1 MSMKPAPSGSFIH
14 PFSTLSA
21 SMVSPVTLVPARLES
36 VLGCLRT
43 ATRGLCTTLNCGRR
57 RGGNSESSAIDRAVA
72 HKIPKTEPSHTSRAR
87 VRSSLSQQFLIFTRA
102 RASRPA
108 RKSDVNCK
116 LAAHVSRLLGAR
128 CRAAG
133 RRPHLVPAVPW
144 YRYIESCSE
153 RIVVDGGN
161 TESVCGAAAP
171 MAALGCGRG
180 PWQGVAPKVQ
190 IHSVMMQT
198 AHARSAIALRTAHV
212 RIANVSQTA
221 HARAAR
227 ADQSLVACQLGQ
239 AAASAGPSASS
250 AASERTRLRRSR
262 QRERSCKRAEVLQE
276 ERVTRMRSG
285 RGGEERF

>member
-1 MSMKPAPSGSFIH
+1 M
-14 PFSTLSA
+14 
-21 SMVSPVTLVPARLES
+21 
-36 VLGCLRT
+36 
-43 ATRGLCTTLNCGRR
+43 
-57 RGGNSESSAIDRAVA
+57 
-72 HKIPKTEPSHTSRAR
+72 
-87 VRSSLSQQFLIFTRA
+87 RSSQQFFIFTRA

-108 RKSDVNCK
+108 RKSYVNCK
-116 LAAHVSRLLGAR
+116 LTAHVSRLLGAR

-133 RRPHLVPAVPW
+133 RRPHRPW
-144 YRYIESCSE
+144 YRGRTGTNIESCSE

-227 ADQSLVACQLGQ
+227 ADQSLIACQLGQ

-262 QRERSCKRAEVLQE
+262 QRERSCKRAE
-276 ERVTRMRSG
+276 ERVTRMRSE

>member
-72 HKIPKTEPSHTSRAR
+72 HKQVSRFRRRAEPSHTSRAG
-87 VRSSLSQQFLIFTRA
+87 VRSSQQFLIFTRA

-262 QRERSCKRAEVLQE
+262 QRERSCKRAE

>member
-1 MSMKPAPSGSFIH
+1 MKPAPSGSFIQ

-72 HKIPKTEPSHTSRAR
+72 HKHEDSDDGSSRHTHFTSSGEIFTAVFYLHTGPSLAPRPEKLCELQADGSRLAASR
-87 VRSSLSQQFLIFTRA
+87 RALPRGGPPPPSSL
-102 RASRPA
+102 
-108 RKSDVNCK
+108 
-116 LAAHVSRLLGAR
+116 
-128 CRAAG
+128 
-133 RRPHLVPAVPW
+133 VPW

-153 RIVVDGGN
+153 RIVVDGGK

-180 PWQGVAPKVQ
+180 PWQGAAAKVQ

-262 QRERSCKRAEVLQE
+262 QRERSCKRAE
-276 ERVTRMRSG
+276 ERVTRMRSE